1 MRTPVRRVLV
11 IPAAAAIAAT
21 ALVSGVGTAST
32 GSDRCEAIADA
43 QVARTTIT
51 ETRFVEATD
60 RVGEHCLVDGFV
72 TTPGDEVVES
82 NQVGFRVG
90 LPTEWNQDF
99 YFQGVGGL
107 AGNIGDLTAGLARG
121 YASASTDTGHQAPSL
136 DGRWALG
143 NRPKQIDY
151 AHRGVH
157 VATVAAKEIAD
168 VYYGRSQ
175 RYAVFNGCSNGGRQA
190 LMEAQRYPDD
200 YDGVISQAP
209 AFAASDTI
217 TSWIWQT
224 QAQLRE
230 PGAWLSPQ
238 DLAKLSDATLSQ
250 NDHRD
255 GLVDELISE
264 PRRASFQPHQLA
276 AGTLTPSQLETVRA
290 IYAGP
295 AGPDGEQLAPGHPI
309 GHEEGWASWITGS
322 AAPVP
327 GSDGRL
333 AFPQAGAPLGYLATH
348 EFLRYFVFDDPD
360 YQITDFDF
368 DTDLPA
374 MEKLGSLL
382 DATDPDLRE
391 FEAQGGKL
399 LVTHGWSDDALN
411 AMASVDYRNEV
422 VKTMGPDVAEK
433 FYRLFMVPG
442 MFHCRGGPGPNTY
455 DALTAMEKW
464 VRDGHAPTSM
474 IATNHD
480 SGRSRP
486 LCAFPGQATYSGRGS
501 IDDAEN
507 YRCTGSR

>member
-1 MRTPVRRVLV
+1 MRTPLLRAIV
-11 IPAAAAIAAT
+11 IPAVAAIAAT
-21 ALVSGVGTAST
+21 ALVSGVGAAST
-32 GSDRCEAIADA
+32 GSDRCEAISEA
-43 QVARTTIT
+43 QVAQTTIT

-60 RVGEHCLVDGFV
+60 QVGEHCLVDGFV

-90 LPTEWNQDF
+90 LPTEWNHDF

-107 AGNIGDLTAGLARG
+107 AGNIGDLTAGLERG
-121 YASASTDTGHQAPSL
+121 YASASTDTGHQASSL

-151 AHRGVH
+151 AYRGVH
-157 VATVAAKEIAD
+157 VATVAAKEITA
-168 VYYGRSQ
+168 VYYGQSQ

-190 LMEAQRYPDD
+190 VMEAQRYPGD

-209 AFAASDTI
+209 AVAVADTV
-217 TSWIWQT
+217 TSWIWQM
-224 QAQLRE
+224 QAQLSE

-238 DLAKLSDATLSQ
+238 ELAKLSDATLSQ
-250 NDHRD
+250 NDQRD

-264 PRRASFQPHQLA
+264 PRRASFRPNKLA
-276 AGTLTPSQLETVRA
+276 AGTLTPSQLDTVRA

-295 AGPDGEQLAPGHPI
+295 TGPDGEQLVPGHPI
-309 GHEEGWASWITGS
+309 GHEEGWVSWITGS

-327 GSDGRL
+327 GPDGQL
-333 AFPQAGAPLGYLATH
+333 TFPQAGAPLGYLATL

-360 YQITDFDF
+360 YQLTDFDF
-368 DTDLPA
+368 DADLPA
-374 MEKLGSLL
+374 LEKLRSL

-391 FEAQGGKL
+391 FETRGGKL
-399 LVTHGWSDDALN
+399 LMTHGWSDSALN
-411 AMASVDYRNEV
+411 AVASVNYRNDV
-422 VKTMGPDVAEK
+422 IKTMGPDVTEK

-442 MFHCRGGPGPNTY
+442 MFHCGGGPGPNTY

-464 VRDGHAPTSM
+464 VRDGQAPTSM
-474 IATNHD
+474 VATNHD

-486 LCAFPGQATYSGRGS
+486 LCAFPSQATHRGPGS